1 MEEFISIEYD
11 YEKYQKLEDN
21 GRYEIIEGRLY
32 NLAPSPSVFHQHVC
46 GNIYHKLRIFL
57 QDKECVPFISPV
69 DVRLAPKGSEDR
81 NIKNVVQPDVFVVC
95 DKSKIDQKGIVGAP
109 EFVVEVASPNTSARD
124 YLIKLKLYERYG
136 TKEYWIV
143 NPQEKSVAVFVKAKE
158 DRFDISSVFSIL
170 LLLDHLFSLALRF
183 QPTKFCRDIT

>member
-1 MEEFISIEYD
+1 M
-11 YEKYQKLEDN
+11 
-21 GRYEIIEGRLY
+21 
-32 NLAPSPSVFHQHVC
+32 
-46 GNIYHKLRIFL
+46 
-57 QDKECVPFISPV
+57 PFISPV
-69 DVRLAPKGSEDR
+69 DVRLAPEGSEER

-95 DKSKIDQKGIVGAP
+95 DKSKIDQKGIIGAP

-158 DRFDISSVFSIL
+158 EDSI
-170 LLLDHLFSLALRF
+170 
-183 QPTKFCRDIT
+183 